1 MMDLELRALLI
12 AEIELKLPIFVSACA
27 GESNGDGVMR
37 ALHTLRGATGLAGER
52 ELCDAIARAERFGKT
67 NTAALP
73 KVVLDLLTDARDR
86 LVQGLAPIE
95 DTFPDL
101 PPRMSLRTTELLPAY
116 RAEIV
121 DRLERIDHQL
131 LGDDANDPA
140 SSAQAVLEVTRHLH
154 SLKGAA
160 SALGDEASAWFCHNL
175 EERMV
180 LTGRDG
186 TSPAHAA
193 LSLVRVYRQALGIVL
208 LEQDLLQS
216 AQTAVR
222 ISTMPPPMIG
232 AQRSNATHS
241 IRVES
246 TELDDL
252 LDRTIALVP
261 HLPARR
267 RRTRE
272 QGLQGRLREVR
283 SVLTEA
289 LRIIGPARPWG
300 TPEAAIDRI
309 KQAREMTASLVGQ
322 MGVLTAAGE
331 QAGREARKNADEL
344 QERLGRLRQTKLRG
358 LFQRI
363 ASVIEVEAARTGV
376 GVRVLVSGADE
387 VIDRKLAEALV
398 EPCMHIARNSVAHGL
413 ESMTAREHAGKSRVA
428 TVSLRGERD
437 AGTLILTIQDD
448 GSGVDV
454 QALRARIGASRVLSA
469 ERLAKL
475 GDDALLPYLL
485 MPGLSLRSHTDALAG
500 RGVGLDAAYMSVQR
514 YGGTIRLLNRP
525 GAGLSVQ
532 LHLPANAE
540 AGPLAVLVDEGEEFA
555 VPARLLFRVRSPSP
569 RNELDG
575 SALPP
580 SLGEVLRARP
590 RATKACRYVD
600 LHIGSDDGAHEFL
613 TLAVDEVRWAAG
625 AIVRPLPPGI
635 ARWGPYRAAVVKTDG
650 RLLLVLDLMQLAT
663 LSQRLGARA
672 WRGDGSGSK
681 GSS

>member
-12 AEIELKLPIFVSACA
+12 AEIELKLPIFLRATA
-27 GESNGDGVMR
+27 GESNADGVMR
-37 ALHTLRGATGLAGER
+37 ALHTLKGATGLAGER

-67 NTAALP
+67 NAAALP
-73 KVVLDLLTDARDR
+73 KVALDLLTVARDR

-95 DTFPDL
+95 ETFPDL
-101 PPRMSLRTTELLPAY
+101 PPRMPLRATDLLPAY

-121 DRLERIDHQL
+121 DRLERIDQVL
-131 LGDDANDPA
+131 LGDDETDLARNMQA
-140 SSAQAVLEVTRHLH
+140 AQDVTRHVH

-175 EERMV
+175 EERMM
-180 LTGRDG
+180 LSERDG
-186 TSPAHAA
+186 TPPARAA
-193 LSLVRVYRQALGIVL
+193 LAIVRAYRQPLGVVL
-208 LEQDLLQS
+208 LEQDLLK
-216 AQTAVR
+216 TAATEVR
-222 ISTMPPPMIG
+222 ISTMPPPLTG
-232 AQRSNATHS
+232 AQRVNTSHS

-261 HLPARR
+261 HLPLRR

-272 QGLQGRLREVR
+272 QGLQGRLRELR

-309 KQAREMTASLVGQ
+309 KQAREMTAGLVGQ
-322 MGVLTAAGE
+322 MGVLAAAGE
-331 QAGREARKNADEL
+331 QASREARKNADEL

-363 ASVIEVEAARTGV
+363 SSVIEVEASRTGV
-376 GVRVLVSGADE
+376 GVRVLVAGADE
-387 VIDRKLAEALV
+387 IIDRKLAEALV
-398 EPCMHIARNSVAHGL
+398 EPCMHIARNAVAHGL
-413 ESMTAREHAGKSRVA
+413 ESMTAREQAGKSRLA
-428 TVSLRGERD
+428 TVSLRAERR

-454 QALRARIGASRVLSA
+454 QALRARIAASRVLSP
-469 ERLAKL
+469 ERLATL

-500 RGVGLDAAYMSVQR
+500 RGVGLDAAYMTIQR
-514 YGGTIRLLNRP
+514 HGGTIRLLNRP

-540 AGPLAVLVDEGEEFA
+540 EGPLAVLVDDGEEFA
-555 VPARLLFRVRSPSP
+555 VPARLMFRVRASVP
-569 RNELDG
+569 RTEEATL
-575 SALPP
+575 APPP

-590 RATKACRYVD
+590 RAGRACKHVD
-600 LHIGSDDGAHEFL
+600 LHIGSEDGAHEFL

-625 AIVRPLPPGI
+625 AIVRPLPPGV
-635 ARWGPYRAAVVKTDG
+635 AHWGPYRAAVVKPDG
-650 RLLLVLDLMQLAT
+650 RLVLVLDLMQLAT

-672 WRGDGSGSK
+672 WRSDVSGLRSA
-681 GSS
+681 S